1 MKLKYLI
8 SGIVPLSLYLLC
20 TSCIKEQS
28 FNTPA
33 SEIIHDMLLLEGTK
47 INNTTLTSI
56 AGEPIELSSIVDS
69 ISKTVICLYNLDC
82 TSCAE
87 KEIKILKS
95 FIGTRHQNKI
105 MIVANFSSLRKM
117 KIFQQ
122 EIGIETYNDKDMDLM
137 EDINVDGNT
146 FIFKLMPDMRAY
158 MIMDLNKYY
167 EFSPVYYDAAIKNPN

>member
-56 AGEPIELSSIVDS
+56 AGEPD
-69 ISKTVICLYNLDC
+69 
-82 TSCAE
+82 
-87 KEIKILKS
+87 
-95 FIGTRHQNKI
+95 
-105 MIVANFSSLRKM
+105 
-117 KIFQQ
+117 
-122 EIGIETYNDKDMDLM
+122 
-137 EDINVDGNT
+137 
-146 FIFKLMPDMRAY
+146 
-158 MIMDLNKYY
+158 
-167 EFSPVYYDAAIKNPN
+167 

>member
-1 MKLKYLI
+1 MKLKYLFY
-8 SGIVPLSLYLLC
+8 GIVPLSLYLLC
-20 TSCIKEQS
+20 SSCIKERTY
-28 FNTPA
+28 NTPA
-33 SEIIHDMLLLEGTK
+33 SEIIHDMLLLEGSK
-47 INNTTLTSI
+47 INNTTLTNI
-56 AGEPIELSSIVDS
+56 AGETIELSSIVDS
-69 ISKTVICLYNLDC
+69 SSKTVICLYNLDC

-95 FIGTRHQNKI
+95 FIGTRHHNKI

-122 EIGIETYNDKDMDLM
+122 EIGIETYNDKDMNLM

-158 MIMDLNKYY
+158 MIMDLEKYPK
-167 EFSPVYYDAAIKNPN
+167 FSPVYYDAAIKNPN